1 MSTMLIVSLLIA
13 TTLVTFVDAGSWKL
27 SIRKVK
33 RVQRN
38 NTLGP
43 LHDIYREVLNLDRFY
58 YRGSS
63 ILWIPRKGC
72 KATGWFEMLNKQP
85 FFPSRNC
92 ETGKYVY
99 NPEESASSLNLTLPF
114 SIIYGGGK
122 SLMQGHY
129 FKDFFSFGEDMRI
142 TAAVSFGVA
151 ETIVGEDQGVLG
163 LGNAIDPN
171 ERGSSIIH
179 EAWRQKVI
187 DAPIFTIYLR
197 KCPDSEDCEKYG
209 TITIG
214 SYDTEMCNKVVGR
227 VKVNPNLSG
236 VRLANARI
244 SKPFNAMT
252 DSGAAGIY
260 VPSNIFEQLVV
271 ILRATLANGD
281 RYIVKCDADA
291 ALALRIN
298 GYEYEI
304 PANQLLVNLHNDY
317 CLLLIYRYDSH
328 DNRWLLGTPFLR
340 YANSYV
346 VEN

>member
-1 MSTMLIVSLLIA
+1 MLIVSLLIA

-85 FFPSRNC
+85 FF
-92 ETGKYVY
+92 
-99 NPEESASSLNLTLPF
+99 SLLVLFT
-114 SIIYGGGK
+114 
-122 SLMQGHY
+122 GHY

-151 ETIVGEDQGVLG
+151 ETIGVLG

-304 PANQLLVNLHNDY
+304 PANQLLV
-317 CLLLIYRYDSH
+317 RFS
-328 DNRWLLGTPFLR
+328 
-340 YANSYV
+340 
-346 VEN
+346 